1 MRFLF
6 ASVVTLLAGVCQAQH
21 VGHVGPTVPATSKM
35 YECNVL
41 NYGAKADNATDIGPA
56 IKSAFTNCVV
66 KNPNSR
72 LIVPAASNC
81 MKVFNWAFQLDGLI
95 TVDYSAYVKGT
106 VAGNALVFQRM
117 NEFELYSSNGKGA
130 IAPLPTASSR
140 ILTRALLFQRQGNY
154 LLSTTVLLNGA
165 SNWAFQLD
173 GLITV
178 DYSAYVKGTVAGNA
192 LVFQRMNEFEL
203 YSSNGKGA
211 IQGQGYLYR
220 LRPNQDGRS
229 GWPRLLRVHISS
241 NFSVHDIKLVDAP
254 SFHMVVGEAVNAEIY
269 RITIRGGNQGGLD
282 GVDISGTNYHVHHV
296 EVTNRDECVCVKS
309 PSKQATIENIRC
321 NQSGGTTIGSLKDG
335 SVIEN
340 ILFQN
345 IENYQVT
352 NAFMLKTYPG
362 GASPGYVK
370 NVVLRNFTNI
380 DVTYNAYIT
389 QYWQNSYAAGASNVQ
404 LSNITF
410 SDWRGSVNHGGNRG
424 AVVTSAYVSRS
435 GGTTIGSLKDGSV
448 IENILFQNIENYQ
461 VTNAFMLKTYP
472 GGASPGYVKNVV
484 LRNFTNIDVT
494 YNAYITQYWQNS
506 YAAGASNVQLSNI
519 TFSDWRGSVN
529 HGGNRGAV
537 VVVGSETNPPVN
549 VNVKNFSFWTINGN
563 KVVDRC
569 DSTYGGGSCIKA
581 LSSKATPTRYAA
593 VSATATAAPAGWV
606 QPSAPWGI
614 PAYDLYKP
622 IPVPTSTFY

>member
-6 ASVVTLLAGVCQAQH
+6 ACVAAILAGICQAQH

-41 NYGAKADNATDIGPA
+41 NYGGKADNATDIGPA
-56 IKSAFTNCVV
+56 IKSAFTNCIV
-66 KNPNSR
+66 KNPNSHFTQGNY
-72 LIVPAASNC
+72 LLSSTVLLNAGS
-81 MKVFNWAFQLDGLI
+81 NWAFQLDGLI
-95 TVDYSAYVKGT
+95 TVDYSAYVSGA
-106 VAGNALVFQRM
+106 VSGNALVFQRM
-117 NEFELYSSNGKGA
+117 NEFELYSSNG
-130 IAPLPTASSR
+130 
-140 ILTRALLFQRQGNY
+140 Q
-154 LLSTTVLLNGA
+154 
-165 SNWAFQLD
+165 
-173 GLITV
+173 
-178 DYSAYVKGTVAGNA
+178 
-192 LVFQRMNEFEL
+192 
-203 YSSNGKGA
+203 GA

-254 SFHMVVGEAVNAEIY
+254 SFHLVVGEATNAEVS

-296 EVTNRDECVCVKS
+296 EVTNRDECICVKS

-321 NQSGGTTIGSLKDG
+321 NQSGGSTIGSLKDG
-335 SVIEN
+335 SVVEN

-362 GASPGYVK
+362 GTSPGYVK

-389 QYWQNSYAAGASNVQ
+389 QYWQSSYVAGASNVQ

-424 AVVTSAYVSRS
+424 AVVM
-435 GGTTIGSLKDGSV
+435 I
-448 IENILFQNIENYQ
+448 
-461 VTNAFMLKTYP
+461 
-472 GGASPGYVKNVV
+472 
-484 LRNFTNIDVT
+484 
-494 YNAYITQYWQNS
+494 
-506 YAAGASNVQLSNI
+506 
-519 TFSDWRGSVN
+519 
-529 HGGNRGAV
+529 
-537 VVVGSETNPPVN
+537 GSETNPPVN
-549 VNVKNFSFWTINGN
+549 INVKNFSFWTVNGN

-581 LSSKATPTRYAA
+581 LSTNATPTQYAA
-593 VSATATAAPAGWV
+593 VSATATAAPAGWA

>member
-1 MRFLF
+1 MRFLLT
-6 ASVVTLLAGVCQAQH
+6 SVAALLAGVCQAQH
-21 VGHVGPTVPATSKM
+21 VGRVGPTVPATSKM

-41 NYGAKADNATDIGPA
+41 NYGAKADNTTDIGPA
-56 IKSAFTNCVV
+56 IKSAFSNCIV

-72 LIVPAASNC
+72 LIVP
-81 MKVFNWAFQLDGLI
+81 
-95 TVDYSAYVKGT
+95 
-106 VAGNALVFQRM
+106 
-117 NEFELYSSNGKGA
+117 
-130 IAPLPTASSR
+130 
-140 ILTRALLFQRQGNY
+140 QGNY
-154 LLSTTVLLNGA
+154 LLSSTVLLNGA

-178 DYSAYVKGTVAGNA
+178 DYSAYVSGAVSGNA

-254 SFHMVVGEAVNAEIY
+254 SFHLVVGEAVNAEVH

-296 EVTNRDECVCVKS
+296 EVTNRDECICVKS

-321 NQSGGTTIGSLKDG
+321 NQSGGSTIGSLKDG

-389 QYWQNSYAAGASNVQ
+389 QYWQNSYAAGASGVQ

-424 AVVTSAYVSRS
+424 AVV
-435 GGTTIGSLKDGSV
+435 
-448 IENILFQNIENYQ
+448 
-461 VTNAFMLKTYP
+461 M
-472 GGASPGYVKNVV
+472 
-484 LRNFTNIDVT
+484 
-494 YNAYITQYWQNS
+494 
-506 YAAGASNVQLSNI
+506 
-519 TFSDWRGSVN
+519 
-529 HGGNRGAV
+529 
-537 VVVGSETNPPVN
+537 VGSETNPPVN
-549 VNVKNFSFWTINGN
+549 VNVKDFSFWTINGN

-569 DSTYGGGSCIKA
+569 DSTYGGGSCIK
-581 LSSKATPTRYAA
+581 SISGSATPTKYAA

-606 QPSAPWGI
+606 KPSAPWGI

>member
-6 ASVVTLLAGVCQAQH
+6 ASVVALLAGVCQAQH

-56 IKSAFTNCVV
+56 IKSAFTN
-66 KNPNSR
+66 
-72 LIVPAASNC
+72 
-81 MKVFNWAFQLDGLI
+81 
-95 TVDYSAYVKGT
+95 Y
-106 VAGNALVFQRM
+106 
-117 NEFELYSSNGKGA
+117 
-130 IAPLPTASSR
+130 
-140 ILTRALLFQRQGNY
+140 
-154 LLSTTVLLNGA
+154 
-165 SNWAFQLD
+165 NWAFQLD

-321 NQSGGTTIGSLKDG
+321 NQSGGSTIGSLKDG

-389 QYWQNSYAAGASNVQ
+389 QYWQNSYA
-404 LSNITF
+404 T
-410 SDWRGSVNHGGNRG
+410 
-424 AVVTSAYVSRS
+424 
-435 GGTTIGSLKDGSV
+435 GT
-448 IENILFQNIENYQ
+448 
-461 VTNAFMLKTYP
+461 
-472 GGASPGYVKNVV
+472 
-484 LRNFTNIDVT
+484 
-494 YNAYITQYWQNS
+494 
-506 YAAGASNVQLSNI
+506 SNVQLSNI

-563 KVVDRC
+563 KVIDRC

-581 LSSKATPTRYAA
+581 LSSQATPTQYAA

>member
-6 ASVVTLLAGVCQAQH
+6 ACVAAILAGICQAQH

-41 NYGAKADNATDIGPA
+41 NYGGKADNATDIGPA
-56 IKSAFTNCVV
+56 IKNFTQGNYLLSSTVLL
-66 KNPNSR
+66 NAGS
-72 LIVPAASNC
+72 
-81 MKVFNWAFQLDGLI
+81 NWAFQLDGLI
-95 TVDYSAYVKGT
+95 TVDYSAYVSGA
-106 VAGNALVFQRM
+106 VSGNALVFQRM
-117 NEFELYSSNGKGA
+117 NEFELYSSNG
-130 IAPLPTASSR
+130 
-140 ILTRALLFQRQGNY
+140 Q
-154 LLSTTVLLNGA
+154 
-165 SNWAFQLD
+165 
-173 GLITV
+173 
-178 DYSAYVKGTVAGNA
+178 
-192 LVFQRMNEFEL
+192 
-203 YSSNGKGA
+203 GA

-254 SFHMVVGEAVNAEIY
+254 SFHLVVGEATNAEVS

-296 EVTNRDECVCVKS
+296 EVTNRDECICVKS

-321 NQSGGTTIGSLKDG
+321 NQSGGSTIGSLKDG
-335 SVIEN
+335 SVVEN

-362 GASPGYVK
+362 GTSPGYVK

-389 QYWQNSYAAGASNVQ
+389 QYWQSSYVAGASNVQ

-424 AVVTSAYVSRS
+424 AVVM
-435 GGTTIGSLKDGSV
+435 I
-448 IENILFQNIENYQ
+448 
-461 VTNAFMLKTYP
+461 
-472 GGASPGYVKNVV
+472 
-484 LRNFTNIDVT
+484 
-494 YNAYITQYWQNS
+494 
-506 YAAGASNVQLSNI
+506 
-519 TFSDWRGSVN
+519 
-529 HGGNRGAV
+529 
-537 VVVGSETNPPVN
+537 GSETNPPVN
-549 VNVKNFSFWTINGN
+549 INVKNFSFWTVNGN

-581 LSSKATPTRYAA
+581 LSTNATPTQYAA
-593 VSATATAAPAGWV
+593 VSATATAAPAGWA

>member
-1 MRFLF
+1 MRFLL
-6 ASVVTLLAGVCQAQH
+6 ASVAALLVGVCQAQH
-21 VGHVGPTVPATSKM
+21 NGHVGPTVPATSKM

-41 NYGAKADNATDIGPA
+41 KYGAKADNATDIGPA
-56 IKSAFTNCVV
+56 IKSAFSNCIV

-72 LIVPAASNC
+72 LIVPEGNYLLSSTVLLNGGN
-81 MKVFNWAFQLDGLI
+81 NWAFQLDGLI
-95 TVDYSAYVKGT
+95 TVDYSAYV
-106 VAGNALVFQRM
+106 
-117 NEFELYSSNGKGA
+117 SGA
-130 IAPLPTASSR
+130 VS
-140 ILTRALLFQRQGNY
+140 
-154 LLSTTVLLNGA
+154 
-165 SNWAFQLD
+165 
-173 GLITV
+173 
-178 DYSAYVKGTVAGNA
+178 GNA

-229 GWPRLLRVHISS
+229 GWPRLLRLNIATNSS
-241 NFSVHDIKLVDAP
+241 IHDIKLVDAP
-254 SFHMVVGEAVNAEIY
+254 SFHLVVGEVTNAEIY

-321 NQSGGTTIGSLKDG
+321 NQSGGSTIGSLKDG

-389 QYWQNSYAAGASNVQ
+389 QYWQNSYVEGASNVQ

-410 SDWRGSVNHGGNRG
+410 SDWRGSVNNGANRG
-424 AVVTSAYVSRS
+424 AVV
-435 GGTTIGSLKDGSV
+435 
-448 IENILFQNIENYQ
+448 
-461 VTNAFMLKTYP
+461 M
-472 GGASPGYVKNVV
+472 
-484 LRNFTNIDVT
+484 
-494 YNAYITQYWQNS
+494 
-506 YAAGASNVQLSNI
+506 
-519 TFSDWRGSVN
+519 
-529 HGGNRGAV
+529 
-537 VVVGSETNPPVN
+537 VGSETNPPVN
-549 VNVKNFSFWTINGN
+549 INIKNFSFWTVNGN
-563 KVVDRC
+563 KVIDRC
-569 DSTYGGGSCIKA
+569 DSTYGGGSCIK
-581 LSSKATPTRYAA
+581 SPPSKGSPTKYAA

-606 QPSAPWGI
+606 QPKVSWGI
-614 PAYDLYKP
+614 PAFDLYKP

>member
-6 ASVVTLLAGVCQAQH
+6 ASVVALLAGVCQAQH

-41 NYGAKADNATDIGPA
+41 NYGAKTDNATDIGPA
-56 IKSAFTNCVV
+56 IKSAFTNCIV

-72 LIVPAASNC
+72 LIVPA
-81 MKVFNWAFQLDGLI
+81 
-95 TVDYSAYVKGT
+95 
-106 VAGNALVFQRM
+106 
-117 NEFELYSSNGKGA
+117 
-130 IAPLPTASSR
+130 
-140 ILTRALLFQRQGNY
+140 GNY

-321 NQSGGTTIGSLKDG
+321 NQSGGSTIGSLKDG

-389 QYWQNSYAAGASNVQ
+389 QYWQNSYA
-404 LSNITF
+404 T
-410 SDWRGSVNHGGNRG
+410 
-424 AVVTSAYVSRS
+424 
-435 GGTTIGSLKDGSV
+435 
-448 IENILFQNIENYQ
+448 
-461 VTNAFMLKTYP
+461 
-472 GGASPGYVKNVV
+472 
-484 LRNFTNIDVT
+484 
-494 YNAYITQYWQNS
+494 
-506 YAAGASNVQLSNI
+506 GASNVQLSNI

-563 KVVDRC
+563 KVIDRC

-581 LSSKATPTRYAA
+581 LSSQATPTQYAA

-606 QPSAPWGI
+606 QPSAHWGI

>member
-6 ASVVTLLAGVCQAQH
+6 ASVVALLAGVCQAQH

-41 NYGAKADNATDIGPA
+41 NYGAKTDNATDIGPA
-56 IKSAFTNCVV
+56 IKSAFTNCIV

-72 LIVPAASNC
+72 LIVPA
-81 MKVFNWAFQLDGLI
+81 
-95 TVDYSAYVKGT
+95 
-106 VAGNALVFQRM
+106 
-117 NEFELYSSNGKGA
+117 
-130 IAPLPTASSR
+130 
-140 ILTRALLFQRQGNY
+140 GNY

-211 IQGQGYLYR
+211 I
-220 LRPNQDGRS
+220 
-229 GWPRLLRVHISS
+229 

-321 NQSGGTTIGSLKDG
+321 NQSGGSTIGSLKDG

-389 QYWQNSYAAGASNVQ
+389 QYWQNSYA
-404 LSNITF
+404 T
-410 SDWRGSVNHGGNRG
+410 
-424 AVVTSAYVSRS
+424 
-435 GGTTIGSLKDGSV
+435 GT
-448 IENILFQNIENYQ
+448 
-461 VTNAFMLKTYP
+461 
-472 GGASPGYVKNVV
+472 
-484 LRNFTNIDVT
+484 
-494 YNAYITQYWQNS
+494 
-506 YAAGASNVQLSNI
+506 SNVQLSNI

-563 KVVDRC
+563 KVIDRC

-581 LSSKATPTRYAA
+581 LSSQATPTQYAA

-606 QPSAPWGI
+606 QPSAHWGI

>member
-1 MRFLF
+1 MRFIL
-6 ASVVTLLAGVCQAQH
+6 ASVAALLAGVCQAQH
-21 VGHVGPTVPATSKM
+21 VGRVGPAVPATSKM
-35 YECNVL
+35 FECNVL

-56 IKSAFTNCVV
+56 IKSAFSNCVV

-72 LIVPAASNC
+72 LI
-81 MKVFNWAFQLDGLI
+81 
-95 TVDYSAYVKGT
+95 
-106 VAGNALVFQRM
+106 
-117 NEFELYSSNGKGA
+117 
-130 IAPLPTASSR
+130 
-140 ILTRALLFQRQGNY
+140 GNY
-154 LLSTTVLLNGA
+154 LLSSTVLLNGA

-178 DYSAYVKGTVAGNA
+178 DYSAYVSGAVSGNA

-203 YSSNGKGA
+203 YSSNGQGA

-254 SFHMVVGEAVNAEIY
+254 SFHLVVGEAVNAEVY

-321 NQSGGTTIGSLKDG
+321 NQSGGSTIGSLKDG

-389 QYWQNSYAAGASNVQ
+389 QYWQNSFVAGASNVQ

-410 SDWRGSVNHGGNRG
+410 SDWRGSLNHGGNRG
-424 AVVTSAYVSRS
+424 AVV
-435 GGTTIGSLKDGSV
+435 
-448 IENILFQNIENYQ
+448 
-461 VTNAFMLKTYP
+461 M
-472 GGASPGYVKNVV
+472 
-484 LRNFTNIDVT
+484 
-494 YNAYITQYWQNS
+494 
-506 YAAGASNVQLSNI
+506 
-519 TFSDWRGSVN
+519 
-529 HGGNRGAV
+529 
-537 VVVGSETNPPVN
+537 VGSDTNPPVN
-549 VNVKNFSFWTINGN
+549 INVKNFSFWTLNGN
-563 KVVDRC
+563 KVIDRC
-569 DSTYGGGSCIKA
+569 SSTYGGGSCIKS
-581 LSSKATPTRYAA
+581 LSGNATPTQYAT
-593 VSATATAAPAGWV
+593 VSPTATAAPAGWAK
-606 QPSAPWGI
+606 PSAPWGI
-614 PAYDLYKP
+614 AAYDLYKP

>member
-1 MRFLF
+1 MHLLF
-6 ASVVTLLAGVCQAQH
+6 VSAAALLASVCQAQYA
-21 VGHVGPTVPATSKM
+21 GRVGPTVPAASKKHL
-35 YECNVL
+35 CNVL
-41 NYGAKADNATDIGPA
+41 NYGAKANNATDIGPA
-56 IKSAFTNCVV
+56 IKSAFTNCIL
-66 KNPNSR
+66 KNHNSR
-72 LIVPAASNC
+72 LIVPA
-81 MKVFNWAFQLDGLI
+81 
-95 TVDYSAYVKGT
+95 
-106 VAGNALVFQRM
+106 
-117 NEFELYSSNGKGA
+117 
-130 IAPLPTASSR
+130 
-140 ILTRALLFQRQGNY
+140 GNY

-203 YSSNGKGA
+203 YSSNGQLPFPWHLNEA
-211 IQGQGYLYR
+211 SQGQGYLYR
-220 LRPNQDGRS
+220 LRPKQAGRA
-229 GWPRLLRVHISS
+229 GWPRLLRVHLST
-241 NFSVHDIKLVDAP
+241 NFSVHDLKLVDAP
-254 SFHMVVGEAVNAEIY
+254 AFHLVVGQATNAEVH
-269 RITIRGGNQGGLD
+269 RITIRGGHQGGLD

-424 AVVTSAYVSRS
+424 AVV
-435 GGTTIGSLKDGSV
+435 
-448 IENILFQNIENYQ
+448 
-461 VTNAFMLKTYP
+461 M
-472 GGASPGYVKNVV
+472 
-484 LRNFTNIDVT
+484 
-494 YNAYITQYWQNS
+494 
-506 YAAGASNVQLSNI
+506 
-519 TFSDWRGSVN
+519 
-529 HGGNRGAV
+529 
-537 VVVGSETNPPVN
+537 VGSDTNPPVDIH
-549 VNVKNFSFWTINGN
+549 VKNFSFWTINGN
-563 KVVDRC
+563 RVVDRC
-569 DSTYGGGSCIKA
+569 SSVYGSGSCIKA
-581 LSSKATPTRYAA
+581 LPAKATPTKYAT
-593 VSATATAAPAGWV
+593 VSVTATAAPAGWV
-606 QPSAPWGI
+606 KPSAPWGI
-614 PAYDLYKP
+614 PPYDLHKP
-622 IPVPTSTFY
+622 IPIPTSTFY

>member
-1 MRFLF
+1 
-6 ASVVTLLAGVCQAQH
+6 
-21 VGHVGPTVPATSKM
+21 M

-56 IKSAFTNCVV
+56 IKSAFSNCIV

-72 LIVPAASNC
+72 LIVPAGNYLLSSTVLLNGGS
-81 MKVFNWAFQLDGLI
+81 NWAFQLDGLI
-95 TVDYSAYVKGT
+95 TVDYSAYVSGA
-106 VAGNALVFQRM
+106 VSGNALVFQRM

-130 IAPLPTASSR
+130 I
-140 ILTRALLFQRQGNY
+140 LL
-154 LLSTTVLLNGA
+154 
-165 SNWAFQLD
+165 
-173 GLITV
+173 
-178 DYSAYVKGTVAGNA
+178 
-192 LVFQRMNEFEL
+192 
-203 YSSNGKGA
+203 
-211 IQGQGYLYR
+211 GQGYLYR

-229 GWPRLLRVHISS
+229 GWPRLLRLNISTNS
-241 NFSVHDIKLVDAP
+241 SIHDIKLVDAP
-254 SFHMVVGEAVNAEIY
+254 SFHMVVGEATNAEIY

-321 NQSGGTTIGSLKDG
+321 NQSGGSTIGSLKDG
-335 SVIEN
+335 AAIEN

-362 GASPGYVK
+362 GSSPGYVK

-389 QYWQNSYAAGASNVQ
+389 QYWQNSYAGGASNVQ
-404 LSNITF
+404 LTNISF

-424 AVVTSAYVSRS
+424 AVVM
-435 GGTTIGSLKDGSV
+435 I
-448 IENILFQNIENYQ
+448 
-461 VTNAFMLKTYP
+461 
-472 GGASPGYVKNVV
+472 
-484 LRNFTNIDVT
+484 
-494 YNAYITQYWQNS
+494 
-506 YAAGASNVQLSNI
+506 
-519 TFSDWRGSVN
+519 
-529 HGGNRGAV
+529 
-537 VVVGSETNPPVN
+537 GSETNPPVN
-549 VNVKNFSFWTINGN
+549 VNVKNFSFWTVNGN

-569 DSTYGGGSCIKA
+569 DSTYGGGSCIKS
-581 LSSKATPTRYAA
+581 LPTNGTPTQYAA
-593 VSATATAAPAGWV
+593 VSATATTAPAGWV

>member
-1 MRFLF
+1 MRFLLV
-6 ASVVTLLAGVCQAQH
+6 SVVALLVGVCQAQH
-21 VGHVGPTVPATSKM
+21 VGSVGPTVPATSKM

-56 IKSAFTNCVV
+56 IKSAFSNCIV

-72 LIVPAASNC
+72 LV
-81 MKVFNWAFQLDGLI
+81 
-95 TVDYSAYVKGT
+95 
-106 VAGNALVFQRM
+106 
-117 NEFELYSSNGKGA
+117 
-130 IAPLPTASSR
+130 
-140 ILTRALLFQRQGNY
+140 GNY
-154 LLSTTVLLNGA
+154 LLSSTVLLNGG

-178 DYSAYVKGTVAGNA
+178 DYSAYVSGAVSGNA
-192 LVFQRMNEFEL
+192 LVFQRMNQFEL

-211 IQGQGYLYR
+211 IPSGQGYLYR

-254 SFHMVVGEAVNAEIY
+254 SFHMVIGEAVNAEIH

-282 GVDISGTNYHVHHV
+282 GIDISGTNYHVHHV

-309 PSKQATIENIRC
+309 PSKHATIENIRC
-321 NQSGGTTIGSLKDG
+321 NQSGGLTIGSLKDG

-362 GASPGYVK
+362 GTSPGYVK

-389 QYWQNSYAAGASNVQ
+389 QYWQNSFAAEASNVQ

-410 SDWRGSVNHGGNRG
+410 SDWRGSVNHGANRG
-424 AVVTSAYVSRS
+424 AVV
-435 GGTTIGSLKDGSV
+435 
-448 IENILFQNIENYQ
+448 
-461 VTNAFMLKTYP
+461 M
-472 GGASPGYVKNVV
+472 
-484 LRNFTNIDVT
+484 
-494 YNAYITQYWQNS
+494 
-506 YAAGASNVQLSNI
+506 
-519 TFSDWRGSVN
+519 
-529 HGGNRGAV
+529 
-537 VVVGSETNPPVN
+537 VGSKTNPPVN
-549 VNVKNFSFWTINGN
+549 VNVKNFSFWTLNGN
-563 KVVDRC
+563 KVVNRC
-569 DSTYGGGSCIKA
+569 DSTYGGGSCIKELPA
-581 LSSKATPTRYAA
+581 KATPTQYAA

-606 QPSAPWGI
+606 KPSAPWGI

>member
-1 MRFLF
+1 MRLIL
-6 ASVVTLLAGVCQAQH
+6 ASVAALLAGVCQAQH
-21 VGHVGPTVPATSKM
+21 VGRVGPAVPAASKM
-35 YECNVL
+35 FECNVL

-56 IKSAFTNCVV
+56 IKSAFSNCVV

-72 LIVPAASNC
+72 LIVP
-81 MKVFNWAFQLDGLI
+81 K
-95 TVDYSAYVKGT
+95 
-106 VAGNALVFQRM
+106 
-117 NEFELYSSNGKGA
+117 
-130 IAPLPTASSR
+130 
-140 ILTRALLFQRQGNY
+140 GNY
-154 LLSTTVLLNGA
+154 LLSSTVLLNGA

-178 DYSAYVKGTVAGNA
+178 DYSGYVSGAVSGNA

-203 YSSNGKGA
+203 YSSNGQGQFLPPSGPVGDLS
-211 IQGQGYLYR
+211 QGQGYLYR

-229 GWPRLLRVHISS
+229 GWPRLLRVHIST

-254 SFHMVVGEAVNAEIY
+254 SFHLVVGEAVNAEVY

-296 EVTNRDECVCVKS
+296 EVTNRDECICVKS

-321 NQSGGTTIGSLKDG
+321 NQSGGSTIGSLKDG
-335 SVIEN
+335 SAIEN

-362 GASPGYVK
+362 GTSPGYVK

-389 QYWQNSYAAGASNVQ
+389 QYWQNSFVAGASNVQ

-410 SDWRGSVNHGGNRG
+410 SDWRGSLNHGANRG
-424 AVVTSAYVSRS
+424 AIV
-435 GGTTIGSLKDGSV
+435 
-448 IENILFQNIENYQ
+448 
-461 VTNAFMLKTYP
+461 M
-472 GGASPGYVKNVV
+472 
-484 LRNFTNIDVT
+484 
-494 YNAYITQYWQNS
+494 
-506 YAAGASNVQLSNI
+506 
-519 TFSDWRGSVN
+519 
-529 HGGNRGAV
+529 
-537 VVVGSETNPPVN
+537 VGSDTNPPVN
-549 VNVKNFSFWTINGN
+549 INVKNFNFWTLNGN
-563 KVVDRC
+563 RVIDRC
-569 DSTYGGGSCIKA
+569 SSTYGASSGSCIKSLPA
-581 LSSKATPTRYAA
+581 KATPTQYAT

-606 QPSAPWGI
+606 KPSAPWGI
-614 PAYDLYKP
+614 PAYGEKFAQLIRLSLQLIGPSHGIDLYKP

>member
-1 MRFLF
+1 MRFLL
-6 ASVVTLLAGVCQAQH
+6 ASVTALLVSVCQAQH
-21 VGHVGPTVPATSKM
+21 VGNVGPSVPATSKM

-56 IKSAFTNCVV
+56 IQSAFTNCVL

-72 LIVPAASNC
+72 LIGNYLLSSSVLLNGGSS
-81 MKVFNWAFQLDGLI
+81 WAFQLDGLI
-95 TVDYSAYVKGT
+95 TVDYSAYVSGA
-106 VAGNALVFQRM
+106 VSGNALVFKRTK
-117 NEFELYSSNGKGA
+117 EFELYSSNG
-130 IAPLPTASSR
+130 
-140 ILTRALLFQRQGNY
+140 Q
-154 LLSTTVLLNGA
+154 
-165 SNWAFQLD
+165 
-173 GLITV
+173 
-178 DYSAYVKGTVAGNA
+178 
-192 LVFQRMNEFEL
+192 
-203 YSSNGKGA
+203 GA

-220 LRPNQDGRS
+220 MRPNQDGRS
-229 GWPRLLRVHISS
+229 GWPRLLRVQLSS

-254 SFHMVVGEAVNAEIY
+254 SFHLVVEQSNNTEVY

-296 EVTNRDECVCVKS
+296 EVTNRDECICVKS

-321 NQSGGTTIGSLKDG
+321 NQSGGS
-335 SVIEN
+335 
-340 ILFQN
+340 
-345 IENYQVT
+345 
-352 NAFMLKTYPG
+352 
-362 GASPGYVK
+362 
-370 NVVLRNFTNI
+370 
-380 DVTYNAYIT
+380 
-389 QYWQNSYAAGASNVQ
+389 
-404 LSNITF
+404 
-410 SDWRGSVNHGGNRG
+410 
-424 AVVTSAYVSRS
+424 
-435 GGTTIGSLKDGSV
+435 TIGSLKDGSV

-549 VNVKNFSFWTINGN
+549 VNVKNFSFWTVNGN

-581 LSSKATPTRYAA
+581 LSGKATPTQYAA
-593 VSATATAAPAGWV
+593 VSATATAAPAGWT

>member
-1 MRFLF
+1 MHLFLVST
-6 ASVVTLLAGVCQAQH
+6 AALLASVCQAQH
-21 VGHVGPTVPATSKM
+21 VGRVGPTVPVTSKK
-35 YECNVL
+35 YPCNVL
-41 NYGAKADNATDIGPA
+41 DYGAKADNATDIGPA
-56 IKSAFTNCVV
+56 IKSAFTNCIV
-66 KNPNSR
+66 KNHNSR
-72 LIVPAASNC
+72 LVVPAASSGIGS
-81 MKVFNWAFQLDGLI
+81 V
-95 TVDYSAYVKGT
+95 
-106 VAGNALVFQRM
+106 
-117 NEFELYSSNGKGA
+117 
-130 IAPLPTASSR
+130 
-140 ILTRALLFQRQGNY
+140 GNY

-220 LRPNQDGRS
+220 LRPKQAGRA
-229 GWPRLLRVHISS
+229 GWPRLLRVHLST
-241 NFSVHDIKLVDAP
+241 NFAVHDLKLVDAP
-254 SFHMVVGEAVNAEIY
+254 AFHLVVSQATNAEVH

-321 NQSGGTTIGSLKDG
+321 NQSGGSTIGSLKDG

-389 QYWQNSYAAGASNVQ
+389 QYWQNSYAAGTSNVQ
-404 LSNITF
+404 LSNILF
-410 SDWRGSVNHGGNRG
+410 SDWRGSVSHGGNRG
-424 AVVTSAYVSRS
+424 AVVM
-435 GGTTIGSLKDGSV
+435 IGSD
-448 IENILFQNIENYQ
+448 
-461 VTNAFMLKTYP
+461 
-472 GGASPGYVKNVV
+472 
-484 LRNFTNIDVT
+484 
-494 YNAYITQYWQNS
+494 
-506 YAAGASNVQLSNI
+506 
-519 TFSDWRGSVN
+519 
-529 HGGNRGAV
+529 
-537 VVVGSETNPPVN
+537 TNPPVN
-549 VNVKNFSFWTINGN
+549 INVKNFSFWTTNGN

-569 DSTYGGGSCIKA
+569 SSTYGSGSCIEVLPAKG
-581 LSSKATPTRYAA
+581 TPTKYAT
-593 VSATATAAPAGWV
+593 VSVTATAAPAGWV
-606 QPSAPWGI
+606 KPSAPWGI
-614 PAYDLYKP
+614 PPYGKRTSSGDRL
-622 IPVPTSTFY
+622 VPPD